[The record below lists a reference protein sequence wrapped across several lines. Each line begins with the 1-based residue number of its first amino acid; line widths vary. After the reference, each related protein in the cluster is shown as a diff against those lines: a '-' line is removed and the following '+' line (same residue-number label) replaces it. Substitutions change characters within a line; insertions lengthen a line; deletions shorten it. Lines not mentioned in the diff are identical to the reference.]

1 MKKRAPKELQSF
13 LKSFSKPRAETF
25 LQLRDFAWSLC
36 PTASEIIYDN
46 YNALAIGWSLT
57 SKLSHVVCSIA
68 LMRGKENI
76 HFGVWFGKMIK
87 DPDGILLGKGN
98 KYRYVQV
105 SDLKNLPK
113 AAIRKMVEQS
123 HSLVLSKIGPKDEV
137 IKGKS
142 ILRSVSEKKRVSGSV
157 KRSVKKSVAK
167 KGKK

>member
-1 MKKRAPKELQSF
+1 MAKKLPKELQSF
-13 LKSFSKPRAETF
+13 LKSFSKQRAETF

-68 LMRGKENI
+68 FMRSNENI
-76 HFGVWFGKMIK
+76 HFGFWWGNMIK
-87 DPDGILLGKGN
+87 DPDRILLGKGN

-105 SDLKNLPK
+105 PDLKTFPK
-113 AAIRKMVEQS
+113 AAIRKPVEQA
-123 HSLVLSKIGPKDEV
+123 HSFVLSKIGPKDEL

-142 ILRSVSEKKRVSGSV
+142 ILRSISEKKRVSGTV
-157 KRSVKKSVAK
+157 KKGVKKSVVKKAK
-167 KGKK
+167 K